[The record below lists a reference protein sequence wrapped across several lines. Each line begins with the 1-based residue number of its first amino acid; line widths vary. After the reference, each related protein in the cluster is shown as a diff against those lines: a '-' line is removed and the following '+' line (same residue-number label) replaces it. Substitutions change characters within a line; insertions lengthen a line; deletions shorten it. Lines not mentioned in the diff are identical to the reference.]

1 TNIFLEMLMG
11 RSKAEQCKTLLDMI
25 SEGRAESAV
34 THFSIHSVE
43 AIMRKNAG
51 ELTSF
56 LRALDQTVG
65 LYVFDTTLTDE
76 VSASILTGT
85 TKLAFDDANQYY
97 AAKKLGAE
105 AIVSFDHD
113 FDHLYILRLE

>member
-1 TNIFLEMLMG
+1 MLLG

-43 AIMRKNAG
+43 AIMRKKAG
-51 ELTSF
+51 VLTSF

-65 LYVFDTTLTDE
+65 LYVLDTTLPDE

-85 TKLAFDDANQYY
+85 TTLDLDDAIQYY
-97 AAKKLGAE
+97 ATEKLGA
-105 AIVSFDHD
+105 AASVRFDQD
-113 FDHLYILRLE
+113 FD

>member
-1 TNIFLEMLMG
+1 MILIDTNIFLEMLMG

-43 AIMRKNAG
+43 VIMRKKAG
-51 ELTSF
+51 VLTSF

-65 LYVFDTTLTDE
+65 LYVFDTTLADE
-76 VSASILTGT
+76 VSA
-85 TKLAFDDANQYY
+85 
-97 AAKKLGAE
+97 
-105 AIVSFDHD
+105 
-113 FDHLYILRLE
+113 